1 MARMLARLGNKTTQ
15 GYIVSATTSVYE
27 GDLPLAQFGD
37 LAWCNVCRGSF
48 QMAATGTGW
57 FEDGYFVANGDRVM
71 CGCPNH
77 TVCAESSFFDE
88 SADQGGFS
96 SSFRETEPSTTHQT
110 EPTQYAQTAKK
121 PVSPPLPLPALIF
134 ETQKKMDDYTASD
147 MKHGDLT
154 AAQLREQYHLTDIS
168 SRCNPYQMA
177 DRQASAR
184 ILFDEFRHL
193 SDLYSFQGP
202 YQGLMRKMIAH
213 MQENSG
219 KPFSDPL
226 LDRAMKERIDEDTSE
241 SSSIKRIRNT
251 LQKFISWEGKY
262 YPLEKHSE
270 FHASIIDSILPK
282 FNNWADRINGLGIT
296 VHGTAATHI
305 ILKSLDINGDTF
317 RATIHY
323 QIQDHFGLDDVDVQ
337 HPLYHQFRLFR
348 IWFMLQRWEYY
359 DYKPFITEM
368 NVTKTIEGHRDL

>member
-15 GYIVSATTSVYE
+15 GHIVSATTSVYD
-27 GDLPLAQFGD
+27 GNLPLAQFGD

-96 SSFRETEPSTTHQT
+96 SSFHETESSTTHQT

-134 ETQKKMDDYTASD
+134 ETQKKMDDYAASD

-168 SRCNPYQMA
+168 SRCNPYQMP

-226 LDRAMKERIDEDTSE
+226 LDRAMKERIIGDISDDS
-241 SSSIKRIRNT
+241 T
-251 LQKFISWEGKY
+251 LKNITYELLSNIDWDKKN
-262 YPLEKHSE
+262 YPLNNKDDLRDAVLNSK
-270 FHASIIDSILPK
+270 LPR

-296 VHGTAATHI
+296 VHDTAATHI
-305 ILKSLDINGDTF
+305 TLQSLDITGDTF
-317 RATIHY
+317 RATLHY
-323 QIQDHFGLDDVDVQ
+323 RIQDHFGLDDVDVQ

-348 IWFMLQRWEYY
+348 IWFVLQRWEEYG
-359 DYKPFITEM
+359 YKPFITEM
-368 NVTKTIEGHRDL
+368 NATVIIEGQREG

>member
-1 MARMLARLGNKTTQ
+1 MARMLARSGNKTTQ
-15 GYIVSATTSVYE
+15 GHIVSASSSIYDGE
-27 GDLPLAQFGD
+27 LPLAQFGD
-37 LAWCNVCRGSF
+37 LAWCNVCQGSF

-57 FEDGYFVANGDRVM
+57 FEDGYFVADGDRVM
-71 CGCPNH
+71 CRCPNH
-77 TVCAESSFFDE
+77 TVCAVSGFFDE
-88 SADQGGFS
+88 SAHQGRLS

-134 ETQKKMDDYTASD
+134 ETQKKMDDYAASD

-226 LDRAMKERIDEDTSE
+226 LDKAMKERILED
-241 SSSIKRIRNT
+241 NT
-251 LQKFISWEGKY
+251 EDSLTKKMILALKKHIDWDYGY
-262 YPLEKHSE
+262 YPLIYKEKLYEHI
-270 FHASIIDSILPK
+270 SISLLPR

-296 VHGTAATHI
+296 VHDTAATHI
-305 ILKSLDINGDTF
+305 TLQSLDITGDTF
-317 RATIHY
+317 RATLHY
-323 QIQDHFGLDDVDVQ
+323 RIQDHFGLDDVDVR

-348 IWFMLQRWEYY
+348 IWFVLQRWEEY

-368 NVTKTIEGHRDL
+368 NATVTIEGQREG